1 MKKLIIEKLNT
12 IYSEENMNNN
22 PLLGVECVG
31 FCKCAKLILG
41 TTIPEIETSEIT
53 AMLVVMQEYINSY
66 KEQ

>member
-12 IYSEENMNNN
+12 IYSEENMIDN
-22 PLLGVECVG
+22 PLVCVECVG

-41 TTIPEIETSEIT
+41 TTIPEIDTAEMT
-53 AMLVVMQEYINSY
+53 AMLIIMQDYLNFN